1 MSSRADEV
9 QVVRFGLWWP
19 DGRPDQLRARAAA
32 WRRMAVA
39 LTRCGEDLLRAR
51 QVVQASCQGAAID
64 AYLAHQQRVLAALND
79 EAEAC
84 IQLARSLEDF
94 ADAIDAARHRLLEM
108 AAEIAASM
116 AIGFGLAMLTA
127 GISAAAAETVT
138 AAMIAEAGV
147 MGSSLT
153 GQAIAIAIAS
163 RVVVMGAF
171 GAGEAGAT
179 NLIVQVERN
188 AVVNQNHNPL
198 EGIELPELLVS
209 GAGGFVVSGA
219 FAGLTTPVPRSV
231 PPSRIVLDDVVRD
244 YDTLPG
250 VVRPSIYWAEGAEWS
265 TEQLGVVDQD
275 IDDVARLIGRGHA
288 YVKHLDE
295 LPWIGSR
302 EELSD
307 YVASVMRHPSEMAP
321 ADGGR
326 IAYWDAAHDA
336 IVIVSPRDADLGTVF
351 VPDTGYDYF
360 VQNFLEEGQP

>member
-1 MSSRADEV
+1 VSTRTDEV

-39 LTRCGEDLLRAR
+39 LMRCGEDLLRAR
-51 QVVQASCQGAAID
+51 QVIQASCQGAAID

-79 EAEAC
+79 EADAC
-84 IQLARSLEDF
+84 SQLARSLEDF
-94 ADAIDAARHRLLEM
+94 ADAIDAARRRLLEM

-147 MGSSLT
+147 TASTLT
-153 GQAIAIAIAS
+153 GQAIAIAS

-188 AVVNQNHNPL
+188 AVLNQNHDPL
-198 EGIELPELLVS
+198 DGIELPEILVS
-209 GAGGFVVSGA
+209 AGGGFVVSGA

-231 PPSRIVLDDVVRD
+231 PASPIVLDDVVRN
-244 YDTLPG
+244 YGTLPG
-250 VVRPSIYWAEGAEWS
+250 VARPAAYWAEVAEWS
-265 TEQLGVVDQD
+265 TEQLGVADEY
-275 IDDVARLIGRGHA
+275 IDDVGRLIGRGHA